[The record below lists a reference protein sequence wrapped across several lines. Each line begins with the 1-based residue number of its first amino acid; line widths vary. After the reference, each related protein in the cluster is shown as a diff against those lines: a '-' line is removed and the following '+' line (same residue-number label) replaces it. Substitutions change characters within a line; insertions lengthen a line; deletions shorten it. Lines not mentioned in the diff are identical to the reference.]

1 MQTLPGALQV
11 EHLQALKDELRATLD
26 RVEAQE
32 KNLSRHQQPQTL
44 AQVDEIEKK
53 LNDALEELRQRRT
66 DLQNRERGGGR

>member
-1 MQTLPGALQV
+1 VQTLPGALQV

>member
-1 MQTLPGALQV
+1 VQTLPGTLQV

-32 KNLSRHQQPQTL
+32 RNLRRHQQPQTL

-66 DLQNRERGGGR
+66 DLQNREEGGAR

>member
-1 MQTLPGALQV
+1 VQTFPGALQV

>member
-32 KNLSRHQQPQTL
+32 RNLSRHQQPQTL